1 MKSAFGIQRTLSLE
15 TWAFAREHRAGRF
28 ELVTLDY
35 TPNRKSRGS
44 SSRRVVFDT
53 LHRFKGLE
61 RDVVILLDLPGG
73 DRAVTSHHRYV
84 AASRA
89 KHLLVVARLSRK
101 ATRTEG

>member
-1 MKSAFGIQRTLSLE
+1 ME